1 MKSKYLSVTIVML
14 SCVLIIALIIAL
26 IIGEINPGAEIRYWT
41 KEDVKEL
48 RSKLLDD

>member
-14 SCVLIIALIIAL
+14 SCVLIIAL

-48 RSKLLDD
+48 RSKLLGD

>member
-1 MKSKYLSVTIVML
+1 MK
-14 SCVLIIALIIAL
+14 VLDISENHKLRFIKVDEGTQ
-26 IIGEINPGAEIRYWT
+26 IIGEINPRAEIRYWT

>member
-14 SCVLIIALIIAL
+14 SCVLIKAL
-26 IIGEINPGAEIRYWT
+26 IIGEINPGVEIRYWT

>member
-14 SCVLIIALIIAL
+14 SCVL

>member
-14 SCVLIIALIIAL
+14 SCVLIIALII
-26 IIGEINPGAEIRYWT
+26 GEINSGAEIRYWT